1 MNNYRL
7 YIDYGKGYQNEKEH
21 TLETIWEKIENTDYV
36 RYVIIKRE
44 NNTDY
49 VVDIG
54 EREFVKVKKR

>member
-1 MNNYRL
+1 MYRL

>member
-1 MNNYRL
+1 MYRL
-7 YIDYGKGYQNEKEH
+7 YIDYGNGYQNEKEH

>member
-21 TLETIWEKIENTDYV
+21 TLETIWEKLENTDYV